1 MWPAGELTHSTIFG
15 FLDKNQKS
23 HGHLFE
29 PELIWNEA
37 DGKSMLNAIRHE
49 LQRSE
54 SFIFSIA
61 FITSNALAMLKQD
74 WIDAAARGVQ

>member
-1 MWPAGELTHSTIFG
+1 M
-15 FLDKNQKS
+15 
-23 HGHLFE
+23 
-29 PELIWNEA
+29 IWNEA

-61 FITSNALAMLKQD
+61 VITSNALAMLKQD
-74 WIDAAARGVQ
+74 LIDAAARGVQ